1 MGVPPTSGAIETAV
15 VVCPRPELPEAGLLG
30 VRVGGI
36 PLLTR
41 TLLTA
46 QRAGIEKFA
55 IVATGAQQAALRI
68 QLEREPRL
76 RGRIRWFE
84 PTENPAP
91 QLSYSLVLP
100 PSVIVDAG
108 ALRAWLVRVADG
120 GGVTA
125 PDGGWIGPLAVSSA
139 LLSPCIQAALDGQ
152 KGLMGFLEELRREH
166 RLERVPWEGA
176 RHEPVRSLGE
186 VAAIEQTMLAAL
198 RSPEDGPIVDRFVNR
213 TVSARLTRWLINS
226 HVTPNQITCASLI
239 SGLGGAWLLGGGG
252 MLNSLWGLVL
262 FQFSVIL
269 DHVDGEVARLKF
281 LSSLLGK
288 WLDNASDHAVDL
300 AVIGFL
306 TWRVAGIGP
315 GGHFLALGGAAALG
329 ITVAFLVVFR
339 WSVSGQHLVVR
350 ATVPAGLV
358 ARALAVLANRDGF
371 CLALWFAILL
381 DRPTWFLWALALGAN
396 AYWAAW
402 LFIYGL
408 SPRSM
413 KAVGGSASGN

>member
-1 MGVPPTSGAIETAV
+1 MGVPPTSGAVETAV
-15 VVCPRPELPEAGLLG
+15 IVCPRPELPEAGLLG

-46 QRAGIEKFA
+46 QRAGIENLA

-76 RGRIRWFE
+76 RGRIRWLE
-84 PTENPAP
+84 PAEDPAP

-108 ALRAWLVRVADG
+108 ALRAWLVRVANG
-120 GGVTA
+120 GGATI
-125 PDGGWIGPLAVSSA
+125 PDGGWIGLLAVPST
-139 LLSPCIQAALDGQ
+139 LLSPCIEAALDGQ
-152 KGLMGFLEELRREH
+152 KGLMGFLEELRRED
-166 RLERVPWEGA
+166 RLERIPWEGA

-213 TVSARLTRWLINS
+213 TLSACLTGRLINS
-226 HVTPNQITCASLI
+226 HVTPNQVTCASLI
-239 SGLGGAWLLGGGG
+239 SGLGGAWLLGEQG
-252 MLNSLWGLVL
+252 MLRSLWGLVL
-262 FQFSVIL
+262 FQLSVIL

-281 LSSLLGK
+281 LASPLGK
-288 WLDNASDHAVDL
+288 WLDNVSDHAVGL

-306 TWRVAGIGP
+306 TWRVAGNGP
-315 GGHFLALGGAAALG
+315 GAHFLALGLAAALG

-350 ATVPAGLV
+350 TTVPARLL
-358 ARALAVLANRDGF
+358 ARALAALANRDGF

-396 AYWAAW
+396 AYWLAW
-402 LFIYGL
+402 LYIYGL
-408 SPRSM
+408 PPRAM
-413 KAVGGSASGN
+413 KAVGGSASGD